1 MDLQP
6 LAPGRQSRG
15 RRGARGLQDGAARD
29 QPEAEQGRASTPGR
43 GHLHGGLVEVHQAFV
58 SNILQM
64 KYKVTFAVCVCSVVS
79 FFKFSKSHLL

>member
-6 LAPGRQSRG
+6 LAAGRQSRG

-43 GHLHGGLVEVHQAFV
+43 GHLHGGVVEVHQAFV
-58 SNILQM
+58 SPILQITKELSTEK
-64 KYKVTFAVCVCSVVS
+64 KYILKE
-79 FFKFSKSHLL
+79 SKTAKSSQ